1 MRESGLVSTGM
12 PFGPSGLG
20 TGGGECGRLVRA
32 YDWSRSP
39 LGPVERWP
47 VPLRTATSVC
57 LESRYGMCVF
67 WGPEFVAIYNDSYVP
82 MLGAKHPEALGM
94 RLRDIWPEI
103 WDLLEPMLDGV
114 VKTGQATWH
123 EEQPLR
129 LERDGFL
136 EEAYFTYSFSPIR
149 DESGG
154 VAGIFTAVHEA
165 TPRVLGTRRL
175 QALAQFGEA
184 LAGAHT
190 EAEVAAAAVEALSHA
205 QPDVAF
211 AALYVL
217 GEDGRPRF
225 AGACRTEDRWGG
237 SAATAK
243 AGERVLTQPTS
254 SAGTGAGEGAVLLPI
269 DRPGDARPAAALV
282 L

>member
-149 DESGG
+149 DESGA

-165 TPRVLGTRRL
+165 TPRVLGSRRL
-175 QALAQFGEA
+175 QALARFGEA
-184 LAGAHT
+184 LAGARS
-190 EAEVAAAAVEALSHA
+190 EAQVAS
-205 QPDVAF
+205 
-211 AALYVL
+211 
-217 GEDGRPRF
+217 
-225 AGACRTEDRWGG
+225 
-237 SAATAK
+237 
-243 AGERVLTQPTS
+243 
-254 SAGTGAGEGAVLLPI
+254 GAGEGAVLLPI

-282 L
+282 LGASPVHPLDGEYREFFRQIARQLSAALSSASGLAAAETRADELA